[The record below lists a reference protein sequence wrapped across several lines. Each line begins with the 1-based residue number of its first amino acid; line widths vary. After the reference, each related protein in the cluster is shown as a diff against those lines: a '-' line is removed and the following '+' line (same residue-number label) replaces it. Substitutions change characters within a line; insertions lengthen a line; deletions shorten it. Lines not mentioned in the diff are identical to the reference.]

1 MPLWGHDCPLPAL
14 AALTCLS
21 PVGDGPVHSWLA
33 LLSPWFCERAWWWLG
48 LFGDCGIAIPLSGLL
63 AQASSLRLSSGH
75 SGLVLILSNTARS
88 SLSLPDLLVGDASL
102 WAVAPLEVA
111 VRHLICGF

>member
-1 MPLWGHDCPLPAL
+1 MLLWGRGCPLPAL
-14 AALTCLS
+14 AALACLS
-21 PVGDGPVHSWLA
+21 PAGDGLVRSQLA
-33 LLSPWFCERAWWWLG
+33 LLSPLFCEHAWRWLG
-48 LFGDCGIAIPLSGLL
+48 LFAGLRDNHLIVWVLS
-63 AQASSLRLSSGH
+63 QASSLRLPSEH
-75 SGLVLILSNTARS
+75 SGPVLSLRNAARS